1 MGHPLTLVGFM
12 EMSPTQDACRRALF
26 EQRWREGF
34 RCPRCAHAVAWYL
47 RGRGLLRVR
56 GLRLPGVADRGHA
69 APQDAHRPAQVAAGD
84 LAAGPQDHAG
94 HAPRRARAAAARRG
108 RARRV
113 AARGGDRADAGG
125 RPRRRAPAPDRRRR
139 RQDPDQGRRRPD
151 PARRRRQERWLQ
163 RLPGAARRVHA
174 AGRRRAAALRCTSSP
189 PNFTRWRLDVF
200 QGVSA
205 AHLQSCLD
213 EFC

>member
-12 EMSPTQDACRRALF
+12 EMSPTQDACRRTLL

-69 APQDAHRPAQVAAGD
+69 APQDAHRPVQVAAGD
-84 LAAGPQDHAG
+84 LAAAPQEHAR
-94 HAPRRARAAAARRG
+94 HAPRRARAAQRKTLVA
-108 RARRV
+108 V
-113 AARGGDRADAGG
+113 AAEQTRQGGRGGAHLRLIDDAGARTLTKAAG
-125 RPRRRAPAPDRRRR
+125 AQIQPGAGYLPR
-139 RQDPDQGRRRPD
+139 
-151 PARRRRQERWLQ
+151 
-163 RLPGAARRVHA
+163 AARRVHA

-189 PNFTRWRLDVF
+189 PNFTRWRLDIF
-200 QGVSA
+200 PGASA

-213 EFC
+213 EFCYRLWPP